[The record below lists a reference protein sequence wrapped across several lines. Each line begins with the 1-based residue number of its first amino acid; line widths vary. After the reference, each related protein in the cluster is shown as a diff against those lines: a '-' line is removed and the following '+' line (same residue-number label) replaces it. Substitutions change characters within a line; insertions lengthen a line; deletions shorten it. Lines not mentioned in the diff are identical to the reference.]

1 MSMMCSCIF
10 SPMFIKPPCCH
21 ICNRRH
27 FDRFWPQEIMNYLE
41 LAQLYS
47 ILSTTKSLNPHDLTK
62 DTSSLSSYIG
72 PCCSTDCL
80 VQNFR

>member
-1 MSMMCSCIF
+1 MMCSCIF

-21 ICNRRH
+21 IRNRRH
-27 FDRFWPQEIMNYLE
+27 FDRFWPQEIINYLE
-41 LAQLYS
+41 LAQLSS
-47 ILSTTKSLNPHDLTK
+47 ILSTTKSLNAHDLTK

-72 PCCSTDCL
+72 PRCSTDCL